1 MLRKIDFNKNESCS
15 SNLDKSNVDY
25 EPINCDDYDW
35 LEIWSMNKSTVLIE
49 YSPNGKTL
57 REESIINTLKTF
69 NGIEYLIT
77 EAGLEIRLDH
87 LLSITEMH

>member
-15 SNLDKSNVDY
+15 SKLDKINVDY

-35 LEIWSMNKSTVLIE
+35 IEIWSMNKSTVLIE
-49 YSPNGKTL
+49 YSSNGKTL
-57 REESIINTLKTF
+57 REESMIKTLKTD

-87 LLSITEMH
+87 LLSITEMY